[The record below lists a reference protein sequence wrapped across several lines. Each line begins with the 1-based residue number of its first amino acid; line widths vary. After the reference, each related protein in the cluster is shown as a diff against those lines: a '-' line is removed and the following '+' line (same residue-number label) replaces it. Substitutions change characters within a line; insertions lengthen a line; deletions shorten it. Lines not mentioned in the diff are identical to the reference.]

1 MGIDLR
7 YFLVHVVTNTFSQ
20 ADEDGDTTDEESP
33 EEQIARMKER
43 RQASGK
49 AFSATQ
55 QRLPIRTAAP
65 IPSSPNVSRPTT
77 PRGSSKAPKA
87 GKFALDPTRAT
98 ITTDSGGKKIKLQPP
113 ATPLEKDKAFWDR
126 AKTAN
131 SSRDG
136 SPGNSCL
143 TRPAPNPDNM
153 PDRPFTTA
161 STLGGMFQ
169 GNLEFLRNH
178 DVAGI
183 IDDSAAD
190 DVPPTF
196 VHMQT
201 SFTSTTTMA
210 DSDTDLPEDINMQEF
225 IDISDSDSDTEE
237 QQSDAFSPAA
247 DSTWFDGPMDI
258 GTPGRRGSD
267 LMGHF
272 DQYRGLVG
280 SFRYNQNQARHV
292 SSLAAHPA
300 QRASTHEYNA
310 LQKGRRGAANT
321 PMTPARKKRISQ
333 DITPNS
339 AGVRKSLN
347 SPLSARRPRSR
358 GNSLSAIVA
367 TNLYQTLAGNPFDQ
381 A

>member
-1 MGIDLR
+1 
-7 YFLVHVVTNTFSQ
+7 VHLVTNTLSQ
-20 ADEDGDTTDEESP
+20 ADDEGDTTDEESQ

-43 RQASGK
+43 REASGK
-49 AFSATQ
+49 AWTATQ
-55 QRLPIRTAAP
+55 QRLPIRSTAVL
-65 IPSSPNVSRPTT
+65 PSSPNVSRPTT
-77 PRGSSKAPKA
+77 PKGSSKAPRA

-98 ITTDSGGKKIKLQPP
+98 ITTDLDGKKIKLQPP

-136 SPGNSCL
+136 SPGSSYL
-143 TRPAPNPDNM
+143 TRPTPRADSM
-153 PDRPFTTA
+153 PARPFTTE

-169 GNLEFLRNH
+169 GNLDILRNY

-183 IDDSAAD
+183 VDDSAAD
-190 DVPPTF
+190 EVPPTF

-210 DSDTDLPEDINMQEF
+210 DSDTDLPEDVNMQDF
-225 IDISDSDSDTEE
+225 IDISDSGSDTEE
-237 QQSDAFSPAA
+237 QRSDVFSPAT
-247 DSTWFDGPMDI
+247 DSSWFDAPMDMR
-258 GTPGRRGSD
+258 TPGRRGSD

-280 SFRYNQNQARHV
+280 SFRYNQNQAKHV
-292 SSLAAHPA
+292 SSLASHPA
-300 QRASTHEYNA
+300 KRASTHEYNA

-321 PMTPARKKRISQ
+321 PITPARKKRISQ
-333 DITPNS
+333 DITPNM

-358 GNSLSAIVA
+358 GNSLSGIVA